1 MKYQIRFIEGELQ
14 GQVFTLGTN
23 ALSLGRSRS
32 NEVKLQTPDV
42 SAKHVTLSLGPN
54 GVILENL
61 SSRTTT
67 IDGEAIALGD
77 RKALVAGQIIG
88 MGGLVKFT
96 LEAIAEA
103 PAAPKAAP
111 VDSDNDVT
119 MPPPAAKPHPMT
131 ITASSDDDAT
141 VPPSAARP
149 ATVPRN
155 ATPSPDDATVPPP
168 AARPATPAKAVAQ
181 AGAPATIP
189 PVVMPP
195 PAAPAP
201 KAATVKKPAP
211 KPVPKPLSA
220 EESAA
225 DAANETIAM
234 QTRMASAEE
243 LEFMKSSHEKK
254 KMRKTG
260 IWVAVAI
267 VFLGILTGV
276 YFAFF
281 HKTAEK
287 YVSWPTDEAGNLLS
301 DIVYMDNCP
310 YMKKLDIKY
319 PAVPGCEVKHEA
331 GKLTI
336 HTALGKYCDVP
347 LHLTLEYYQDKKV
360 LTEERNVTLE
370 AWMAK
375 KTTGAEN
382 WNFDLIQ
389 PIAFYQNAHGVPYL
403 CVPYSR
409 TEDNESYVGFA
420 VQVRMADWV
429 FVLMKEIPTRD
440 RWRAEWYIQGVS
452 FLRFTDQFL
461 MEHWEGTS
469 DFQQGQPSAILAE
482 AKALLRRRSPTVW
495 FKAEYLLRSVLCQ
508 AQVAGETV
516 SVNDALELLKE
527 LRTSQI
533 DYFNQQKINY
543 LLAKNNKNDQE
554 MKKITNDLRGVFSSE
569 EDFRFHKIRQ
579 NKWD

>member
-1 MKYQIRFIEGELQ
+1 MYY
-14 GQVFTLGTN
+14 
-23 ALSLGRSRS
+23 LSVRIADLHGPQQQRID
-32 NEVKLQTPDV
+32 L
-42 SAKHVTLSLGPN
+42 HPN
-54 GVILENL
+54 GVAGL
-61 SSRTTT
+61 
-67 IDGEAIALGD
+67 AGD
-77 RKALVAGQIIG
+77 VCNVHN
-88 MGGLVKFT
+88 GLHHADMSEDPGRLPVDRDIKGF
-96 LEAIAEA
+96 LFQKSFYIA
-103 PAAPKAAP
+103 PAAPKAVP

-119 MPPPAAKPHPMT
+119 MPPPAAKPRPMP
-131 ITASSDDDAT
+131 IAVSSDDDAT
-141 VPPSAARP
+141 VPPP
-149 ATVPRN
+149 VVGKPTPVPRHLQP
-155 ATPSPDDATVPPP
+155 ADDDATVPPP
-168 AARPATPAKAVAQ
+168 VAKPATTAKAVA
-181 AGAPATIP
+181 PADSAATVP
-189 PVVMPP
+189 PVVTVPP
-195 PAAPAP
+195 SAPAPKQTPAP
-201 KAATVKKPAP
+201 KAAPVKKTAP

-225 DAANETIAM
+225 DSANETIAM

-260 IWVAVAI
+260 LWVAVAI

-301 DIVYMDNCP
+301 DIVYMENCP
-310 YMKKLDIKY
+310 YMEKLDIKY
-319 PAVPGCEVKHEA
+319 PAVPGCEVKREA
-331 GKLTI
+331 GKITI

-375 KTTGAEN
+375 KTTGTEN

-469 DFQQGQPSAILAE
+469 DFQKGQPSAILAE

-495 FKAEYLLRSVLCQ
+495 FKAEYLLRSALCQ
-508 AQVAGETV
+508 AQVAGEAV